1 MATAKEKDQIDVLV
15 LNHGSVFLV
24 HPHTE
29 RAKHWLGTNVALD
42 APYFGGNLVVE
53 HRFIADLVDGMALHG
68 LKVG

>member
-1 MATAKEKDQIDVLV
+1 MATAKGKNDVDV
-15 LNHGSVFLV
+15 VVMDHGSVWLV

-42 APYFGGNLVVE
+42 AQYFGGNLVVE